1 MKTLMHRPKSISRF
15 FDNDEWDFPTGWF
28 TKGPSGLRTMPE
40 LDLPKVN
47 IKEGEKQF
55 ELDIAVPGFKK
66 EDLKIEVND
75 GLLTVSSEREE
86 EKNEEKAGWTRREY
100 NYGSFTRSFQLP
112 ENTDGEHVTAKFT
125 DGVLHLTVA
134 KIKAVPERKA
144 KHIAIS

>member
-1 MKTLMHRPKSISRF
+1 MSCILHIETSTSAC
-15 FDNDEWDFPTGWF
+15 
-28 TKGPSGLRTMPE
+28 S
-40 LDLPKVN
+40 V
-47 IKEGEKQF
+47 
-55 ELDIAVPGFKK
+55 AVSEDGQNVFKK